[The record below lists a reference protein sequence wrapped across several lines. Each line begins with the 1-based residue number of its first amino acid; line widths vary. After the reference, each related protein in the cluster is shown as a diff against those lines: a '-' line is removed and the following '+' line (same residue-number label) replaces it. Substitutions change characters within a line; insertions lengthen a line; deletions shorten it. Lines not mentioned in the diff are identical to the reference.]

1 MFQYFRT
8 LFASVEWRL
17 FSERD
22 KGRQNY
28 DSIQKQ
34 GCKRRLQ
41 HIQRDFSFECY
52 WEDLCRVHIIS
63 RSISCWEAVPW
74 IAAWLPS
81 QQIYYE
87 HDSAVCCIS
96 PLLTSPKHLILSEEK
111 GYALMDYSTKNRL
124 SIQTFFL
131 SGRCTAIRK
140 HVSHL
145 KMDEL
150 NCEEGGLIW
159 THTVPFEL
167 KCGVKQDCVL
177 AAALFRIFFAVLNYA
192 LHDDKKN
199 VVIVTVSYAP
209 AHIGRFFYFGR
220 LSAKTNTRHIPVR
233 KLLFADGATF
243 VSHCETVIQWLMDR
257 FAAASFSGHKQQK
270 TVVMNQLTCTGTS
283 QTDIVKAPRLE
294 KVNNFCYLRPF
305 VSNHWSFERKIQ

>member
-111 GYALMDYSTKNRL
+111 GYALMHYSTKK
-124 SIQTFFL
+124 SAVHPDFFL
-131 SGRCTAIRK
+131 VRSLHGDT
-140 HVSHL
+140 
-145 KMDEL
+145 E
-150 NCEEGGLIW
+150 
-159 THTVPFEL
+159 T
-167 KCGVKQDCVL
+167 
-177 AAALFRIFFAVLNYA
+177 RI
-192 LHDDKKN
+192 
-199 VVIVTVSYAP
+199 
-209 AHIGRFFYFGR
+209 
-220 LSAKTNTRHIPVR
+220 
-233 KLLFADGATF
+233 
-243 VSHCETVIQWLMDR
+243 
-257 FAAASFSGHKQQK
+257 
-270 TVVMNQLTCTGTS
+270 
-283 QTDIVKAPRLE
+283 
-294 KVNNFCYLRPF
+294 
-305 VSNHWSFERKIQ
+305 SFEDGRTQLWRRWAHLNAYRALWAEMWRKARLCTRCSPV